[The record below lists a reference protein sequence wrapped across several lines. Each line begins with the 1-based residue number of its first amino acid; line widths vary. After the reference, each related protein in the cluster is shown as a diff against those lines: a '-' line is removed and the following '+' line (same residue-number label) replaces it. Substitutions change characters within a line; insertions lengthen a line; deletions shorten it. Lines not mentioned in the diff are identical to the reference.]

1 MNCPH
6 CKHPGADGRNY
17 CGACGNPLVQYCRLC
32 GFRNLLADRYCGGC
46 GSPLADD
53 LLHLES
59 RPGNARP
66 AAPVVPSPAP
76 APETGPAMAG
86 MSDLLEAARETE
98 AVEQGDADVKVSQ
111 DDIDSLFG
119 D

>member
-1 MNCPH
+1 MNCPQ
-6 CKHPGADGRNY
+6 CKHPGADNRNY
-17 CGACGNPLVQYCRLC
+17 CGACGNPLVQYCRPC

-53 LLHLES
+53 LPHPES

-66 AAPVVPSPAP
+66 AAPVVPPP
-76 APETGPAMAG
+76 APETGVAMAG

-98 AVEQGDADVKVSQ
+98 AVDQEDADVKVSQ

>member
-1 MNCPH
+1 MTCPH

-32 GFRNLLADRYCGGC
+32 GFRNLTTDAYCGGC
-46 GSPLADD
+46 GSSLAGAAPQP
-53 LLHLES
+53 EPP
-59 RPGNARP
+59 RAEAAGP
-66 AAPVVPSPAP
+66 AAPAVAAPEPAPSPAL
-76 APETGPAMAG
+76 AG
-86 MSDLLEAARETE
+86 MADLLEAAKQTQEVAQQDT
-98 AVEQGDADVKVSQ
+98 DVKVSQ